1 MIKKI
6 FSTII
11 SFILLFLVTTIATI
25 YVTRI
30 FLSSDNLTNLVSSMT
45 SNIFDI
51 DKIQLGSEYKDF
63 NNFIDEE
70 ELKETYAKILSDYI
84 RYNTG
89 IDETTKPSVNEL
101 DRLLDKYCEN
111 YEYSSN
117 NDIDCNVLKESL
129 DDIDIEL
136 QNNLLSQNTYLKKVF
151 SLVYSNKVLIIC
163 YVAIIV
169 CIIILVLINK
179 SIKSVLKYL
188 ATISIINAI
197 GMYGL
202 DIAINIILKETL
214 SINETT
220 SLVVKSLTSILNKI
234 AIIFLAIGI
243 AFIVILIILRL
254 FKKKEKTPEIEVLD
268 LEEK

>member
-117 NDIDCNVLKESL
+117 NDV
-129 DDIDIEL
+129 EL

-214 SINETT
+214 SINEAT
-220 SLVVKSLTSILNKI
+220 SLVVKSLTSILDKI